1 MPDSLCGWLSTNIST
16 ENPWESNTVNSGL
29 ASRSPPKMTQF
40 RFLNPHFTVPTRDHT
55 SIHDVWVSNI
65 NSTCP
70 LTILFSSVQ
79 GIFSG
84 AMLAIYV
91 YIHILRIIYP
101 QILYCN
107 VSNSANEDFHTWSL
121 LFSVRRSLFTLH
133 QGFFKESLQCLAV
146 QKDTDQPKKT
156 HPQTHWPMI
165 SAWPMFFRLSQNA
178 TKVGLIFCFGKK
190 VRHVRSPHVIGLV
203 DFF

>member
-1 MPDSLCGWLSTNIST
+1 MEKVLQQLKYTYIYET
-16 ENPWESNTVNSGL
+16 PW
-29 ASRSPPKMTQF
+29 KM
-40 RFLNPHFTVPTRDHT
+40 RYCPNCPTLT
-55 SIHDVWVSNI
+55 GTGCPSI

-91 YIHILRIIYP
+91 YIAYHIPANSI
-101 QILYCN
+101 YCN
-107 VSNSANEDFHTWSL
+107 VFKQCKMKTFIPEASFFLSEGRF
-121 LFSVRRSLFTLH
+121 FTLH

-156 HPQTHWPMI
+156 HPQTHWP
-165 SAWPMFFRLSQNA
+165 WFLLDPCFFGCPKTPQRSGWSFVLA
-178 TKVGLIFCFGKK
+178 KK
-190 VRHVRSPHVIGLV
+190 FAMSVRHMSLGLWIFSKNPPLTHWKRTSFV
-203 DFF
+203 

>member
-1 MPDSLCGWLSTNIST
+1 MTSAPLVHLPGRLLCLPILRWYCWWKKFCSNWNIRIWNPMKNEILSK
-16 ENPWESNTVNSGL
+16 L
-29 ASRSPPKMTQF
+29 
-40 RFLNPHFTVPTRDHT
+40 
-55 SIHDVWVSNI
+55 SNI
-65 NSTCP
+65 NWYRMSFHQQYLP
-70 LTILFSSVQ
+70 FDNPFLFSSGHLFRGHV
-79 GIFSG
+79 GY
-84 AMLAIYV
+84 LCIYT
-91 YIHILRIIYP
+91 YIAYHIPANSI
-101 QILYCN
+101 YCN
-107 VSNSANEDFHTWSL
+107 VSNTANEDFHTWSL

-165 SAWPMFFRLSQNA
+165 SVWPMFFRLSQNA

>member
-1 MPDSLCGWLSTNIST
+1 MHHWCTCLVDYFAYLSYVDTVDGKSSAAT
-16 ENPWESNTVNSGL
+16 EIYVYIYETPW
-29 ASRSPPKMTQF
+29 KM
-40 RFLNPHFTVPTRDHT
+40 RYCPNCPTLT
-55 SIHDVWVSNI
+55 GTGCPSI

-91 YIHILRIIYP
+91 YIAYHIPANSI
-101 QILYCN
+101 YCN